1 MIDEAADPTTRRS
14 SVTLPSR
21 ISRRGFLYLML
32 LSACSTPKPSP
43 QHQSLLVGTVSY
55 DEGSQSL
62 DQYERFKRY
71 LSERTQSVVELEPAL
86 NESRAL
92 AQIQNQEWSLVFAP
106 PGLAAI
112 AVSQHQYALL
122 FPLFGVQ
129 GLRSVLV
136 VRDDSPIQSIAA
148 IAGKSLAIGKPGSAT
163 GYYLPIFNLY
173 GLTLSELIFPP
184 TPKAILEAVVEG
196 KAAVGAVSLEEFETY
211 KSQVTPFNLRILF
224 TDVHN
229 VPAGAVLISPT
240 IERNA
245 QESIR
250 KILSETPS
258 VVAQEAGF
266 VTNAPVPDYKYM
278 ISVVERV
285 RAIFPGDSKET
296 AALLQQKPVRLF
308 K

>member
-1 MIDEAADPTTRRS
+1 MMNATPDRTLKLLS
-14 SVTLPSR
+14 SGLPLKL
-21 ISRRGFLYLML
+21 SRRGFLGLMG
-32 LSACSTPKPSP
+32 LSACRATLPSS
-43 QHQSLLVGTVSY
+43 QRRSLLVGTVSY
-55 DEGSQSL
+55 EEGSKSL
-62 DQYERFKRY
+62 DQYNRFKQY
-71 LSERTQSVVELEPAL
+71 LSEKMQSLVELEPAI
-86 NESRAL
+86 NEGRAL
-92 AQIQNQEWSLVFAP
+92 ERIQRQEWSLVFAP
-106 PGLAAI
+106 PGLTAI
-112 AVSQHQYALL
+112 AISQHQYTPL

-136 VRDDSPIQSIAA
+136 VREDSPIREIAA
-148 IAGKSLAIGKPGSAT
+148 IAGKSVALGKPGSAT

-173 GLTLSELIFPP
+173 GLTLSELMFPP

-211 KSQVTPFNLRILF
+211 KSQASPLNLRILL

-229 VPAGAVLISPT
+229 VPSGAVLISPT

-250 KILSETPS
+250 KTLNETPS

-266 VTNAPVPDYKYM
+266 VTNAPVADYKYM

-285 RAIFPGDSKET
+285 RAIFPGDTQKT
-296 AALLQQKPVRLF
+296 GALLQQKPVRLF